1 MVFMDYTMPVMT
13 GSDATHV
20 LREELH
26 YEGYVIG
33 VTGNV
38 LPDDLSRFVASGAN
52 LVLLKPLRSPDL
64 DLVLGYIAGHGL
76 QCDLTR
82 RLRIDSVQRVV
93 IADPY
98 VNQDDG

>member
-1 MVFMDYTMPVMT
+1 MT

-38 LPDDLSRFVASGAN
+38 LPDDMSRFVASGAN
-52 LVLLKPLRSPDL
+52 IVLLKPLRTPDL
-64 DLVLGYIAGHGL
+64 DLVLSYIAGHGL
-76 QCDLTR
+76 QCDLTH

-93 IADPY
+93 MTDPY
-98 VNQDDG
+98 ANQDDG